1 MPMKAECPHCGQHY
15 EVDKE
20 HVDQIITCLSC
31 GQEFVVEVIPEEKID
46 SEHNGSQSV
55 SPQKQPS
62 SVPAAPRRD
71 GSDDGTAVAEFPR
84 TRSGLKALT
93 CEMCGSTELIKQNG
107 VFVCQACGTKY
118 SLEDARK
125 MMIAGTVNVAGT
137 VTVDN
142 SAFVRKY
149 LENARRALEK
159 TDWDEVEKY
168 YNWVEQNEPRNIEA
182 IFYSS
187 YGKAMLSLTDADRF
201 KRKQKFD
208 VLCKSASVIDD
219 YYEVGKSESLKPVIQ
234 GMSRHLLK
242 MFGSSFVYHPN
253 YKKHL
258 NDGGYPDYVSF
269 PSFYLVGGDAP
280 YTEAMFLM
288 VGIQFI
294 ESIENIVAR
303 DEHAYLYEVL
313 ITHYDRCLT
322 NRYLAAEMQVR
333 IRTRRE
339 KIAERLKQ
347 LDPNVE
353 IKDAPSRCKGG
364 CYIATAVYGSYDCP
378 EVWTLRRFRD
388 FYLADSRGGR
398 ILIKLYYIVSPTI
411 VRYLGKNALFQ
422 HWGRGILDRF
432 VKILNSHGVSSKPYA
447 DRMQK
452 S

>member
-1 MPMKAECPHCGQHY
+1 MKAECPHCGQHY
-15 EVDKE
+15 EVDEE
-20 HVDQIITCLSC
+20 HVDQMITCLSC
-31 GQEFVVEVIPEEKID
+31 GQEFVVEVLPEED
-46 SEHNGSQSV
+46 PGSEPNGSQSV
-55 SPQKQPS
+55 SPRKQS
-62 SVPAAPRRD
+62 SPAPAVSKVD
-71 GSDDGTAVAEFPR
+71 GSGGTAAVAEFPR

-93 CEMCGSTELIKQNG
+93 CEMCGSTDLIKQNG

-142 SAFVRKY
+142 SAFVKKY

-168 YNWVEQNEPRNIEA
+168 YNLVEQNEPRNIEA

-208 VLCKSASVIDD
+208 VLCRSASVIDD

-253 YKKHL
+253 YNKSL

-269 PSFYLVGGDAP
+269 PSFYHAGGDAP

-288 VGIQFI
+288 TGIQFI
-294 ESIENIVAR
+294 ESIENIVAK
-303 DEHAYLYEVL
+303 DEQTYLYKIL

-322 NRYLAAEMQVR
+322 NKYMAVEMQDR
-333 IRTRRE
+333 IRAGRG
-339 KIAERLKQ
+339 KAAERLKQ
-347 LDPNVE
+347 LDPNAE
-353 IKDAPSRCKGG
+353 IKEAPTPRRGG

-388 FYLADSRGGR
+388 LYLAGSRGGR
-398 ILIKLYYIVSPTI
+398 ILIKLYYLISPTI
-411 VRYLGKNALFQ
+411 VRYLGKGELFR

-432 VKILNSHGVSSKPYA
+432 VRQLNRQGVSSKPYV
-447 DRMQK
+447 DRM
-452 S
+452 